1 MIKIVTDSVASLPAD
16 IAQQE
21 NVEVVSLY
29 LNVDGK
35 EYADLDMDVDAFY
48 ERIYEM
54 ADNPPTSSQPSQA
67 KLESLFESIAK
78 AGDELL
84 GIWISSKLSGAFEG
98 VLRAARAVESR
109 NINSPIA

>member
-54 ADNPPTSSQPSQA
+54 ADNPPTSS
-67 KLESLFESIAK
+67 
-78 AGDELL
+78 LL
-84 GIWISSKLSGAFEG
+84 LHDRFF
-98 VLRAARAVESR
+98 VLRL
-109 NINSPIA
+109 

>member
-48 ERIYEM
+48 ERI
-54 ADNPPTSSQPSQA
+54 
-67 KLESLFESIAK
+67 
-78 AGDELL
+78 
-84 GIWISSKLSGAFEG
+84 
-98 VLRAARAVESR
+98 
-109 NINSPIA
+109 